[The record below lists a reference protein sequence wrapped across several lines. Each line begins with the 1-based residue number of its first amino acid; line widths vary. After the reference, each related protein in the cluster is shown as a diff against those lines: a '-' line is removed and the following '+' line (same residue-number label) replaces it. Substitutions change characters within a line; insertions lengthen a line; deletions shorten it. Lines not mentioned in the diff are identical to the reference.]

1 MQTIH
6 IRVLRH
12 SAFYSPLL
20 ATMSAG
26 FLKAEGLEVE
36 FTVVDA
42 EHPLEGGLRD
52 GTVHVAQAAPA
63 ASFAY
68 LERGETPP
76 YLHFAQINDRDGFF
90 LAARQ
95 PEPAFNW
102 SQLTG
107 KRVLVDHLFQPI
119 AMFRYIL
126 RREGIEPTAIE
137 MIDAG
142 DVAAMDRAFR
152 AGQGDYIHQQGPA
165 PQQLEH
171 DGIGHVVASVGEEIG
186 PVAFSSLCATPDWLQ
201 TDMARAFM
209 RAYRRAQQHV
219 IETPAEQ
226 LAREEQSFFPG
237 IDPEV
242 LTRTIAAYQA
252 LGCWQASPDIPRAS
266 YETLLD
272 VFEADGQISRRYPY
286 ETVITSPPA

>member
-1 MQTIH
+1 MQMIH

-26 FLKAEGLEVE
+26 FLEAEGLEVE
-36 FTVVDA
+36 YSVVDA
-42 EHPLEGGLRD
+42 EHPLEDGLRD

-63 ASFAY
+63 TSFAY

-76 YLHFAQINDRDGFF
+76 YVHFARINDRDGFF

-95 PEPAFNW
+95 PEPDFNW
-102 SQLTG
+102 SQLPG
-107 KRVLVDHLFQPI
+107 KRVLVDHLFQPA
-119 AMFRYIL
+119 AMFRYVL
-126 RREGIEPTAIE
+126 RQQEIDPGTIDI
-137 MIDAG
+137 IDAG
-142 DVAAMDRAFR
+142 DVTAMDRAFR
-152 AGQGDYIHQQGPA
+152 NGEGDYIHQQGPA

-171 DGIGHVVASVGEEIG
+171 DGIGHVVASVGEQIG
-186 PVAFSSLCATPDWLQ
+186 PVAFSSLCATPQWLQ
-201 TDMARAFM
+201 TDMAGAFM

-226 LAREEQSFFPG
+226 LAREEQHFFPG

-242 LTRTIAAYQA
+242 LMQTLAAYQA
-252 LGCWQASPDIPRAS
+252 LDCWQSSPDIPRPS

-272 VFEADGQISRRYPY
+272 VFEADGQISRRHPY
-286 ETVITSPPA
+286 EDVITAPPA